1 LLQNYCFYKIAFS
14 HFQYGVSADI
24 YSLTIIL
31 YELFSEINPF
41 PGNIG
46 QVLKAKENH
55 QNPHLSSEFPNS
67 LKDLMPL
74 GWSKEPEKRP
84 GLGHFKSAL
93 NTMLQDEKYIKTQP
107 GSQNCGVLPNSQSGN
122 GKHATQEEYTTATIL
137 ESSSEAMEDDAT
149 TTKSLEDQ
157 KENPKFQRSPKLAH
171 NQIRKGKDTS
181 ANKTEMAPEQKEE
194 QRTKG
199 VENSPRREL
208 NEKHENQNKG
218 NTEEYSI

>member
-1 LLQNYCFYKIAFS
+1 
-14 HFQYGVSADI
+14 VSADI

-31 YELFSEINPF
+31 YELFSGINPF

-55 QNPHLSSEFPNS
+55 QNPHISSEFPNS

-93 NTMLQDEKYIKTQP
+93 STMLQDEKYIKTQP
-107 GSQNCGVLPNSQSGN
+107 GSQNSTALPKSQSGN
-122 GKHATQEEYTTATIL
+122 GKHSIQEEEEDTC
-137 ESSSEAMEDDAT
+137 SSEPT
-149 TTKSLEDQ
+149 HSLEDQ
-157 KENPKFQRSPKLAH
+157 KENPKFQRFPKLAH
-171 NQIRKGKDTS
+171 QVRKEMDVS
-181 ANKTEMAPEQKEE
+181 ANKTDMAKKQKEE

-199 VENSPRREL
+199 VEDSQRREA

-218 NTEEYSI
+218 KTENCIANLC